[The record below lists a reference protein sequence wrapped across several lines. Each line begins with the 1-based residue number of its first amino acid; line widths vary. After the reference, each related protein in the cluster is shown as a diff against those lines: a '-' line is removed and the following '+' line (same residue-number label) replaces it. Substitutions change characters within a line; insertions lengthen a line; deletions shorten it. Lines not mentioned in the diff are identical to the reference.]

1 MTNFFFIFIISNLHL
16 VWFFSWLTWLEL
28 YQFYWSFQK
37 TKFLVLLIFLCCFPV
52 FNLIDFHSNF
62 YHFFSYVCFSL
73 YFSSFSSF
81 LTWKPRLYIVDL
93 SSFLCAFST
102 VNFTPLLLLHFTNSD
117 NLSFQCDLLENIPV
131 SPETSLTY
139 LAIRSVLFNLLIFWH
154 FVAIFLLLISS
165 LILWWLEKIFCMTSL
180 KINFLRHAWWLRI
193 WTILVSAPGEQEKHT
208 YFAILRICFH

>member
-1 MTNFFFIFIISNLHL
+1 MVVCVFHLCCQVCGHRVVYNILYFTIITTGSLVTNFFFIFVISNLHL

-37 TKFLVLLIFLCCFPV
+37 AKFLVLLIFLCCFPV
-52 FNLIDFHSNF
+52 FNVIDFHSNF

-165 LILWWLEKIFCMTSL
+165 LIFFFFKKKTKYEFYLSHL
-180 KINFLRHAWWLRI
+180 
-193 WTILVSAPGEQEKHT
+193 P
-208 YFAILRICFH
+208 